1 MPAAIE
7 APPGAEASP
16 VRTAGHDASD
26 AGLLFARLTVLP
38 ALLVLPFLLTSFPL
52 LLLGWFKP
60 APVIVLWLLLA
71 AVIVPMGWR
80 RA

>member
-7 APPGAEASP
+7 APPGAETSP

-26 AGLLFARLTVLP
+26 TGLLFARLTVLP

-52 LLLGWFKP
+52 LLSAGSSP
-60 APVIVLWLLLA
+60 
-71 AVIVPMGWR
+71 R
-80 RA
+80 R